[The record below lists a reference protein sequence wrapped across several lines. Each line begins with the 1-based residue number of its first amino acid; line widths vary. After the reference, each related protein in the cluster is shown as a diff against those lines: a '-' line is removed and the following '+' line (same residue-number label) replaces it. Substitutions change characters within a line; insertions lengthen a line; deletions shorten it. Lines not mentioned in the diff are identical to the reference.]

1 MAGNRLFLKKSI
13 ASIQKEAAHS
23 QLKRT
28 LGPINLMSLGIG
40 AIIGAGIFVL
50 TGQVA
55 SANAGPAIMLS
66 FIAAGVACGLA
77 GLCYAELASTMP
89 VSGSAYTYAYG
100 TLGEV
105 AAWIMGWLLVL
116 EYGVAAS
123 TVAVGWSGYVVSTLH
138 ALGVNFPTLMV
149 AGAEAPMWA
158 TPLIQAVATPEGG
171 TVFALTG
178 TLNIVAAIGIAMVS
192 ALLVLGV
199 SESANVNNAIV
210 VIKVIVLL
218 VFIAVGVQYI
228 NPANW
233 HPFIPEATGQP
244 GEFGVG
250 GIFRGAAIIF
260 FAYVGFEAVSTAAAE
275 AKNPSKDVPIGIL
288 GALVICTLIYMAVAA
303 VMTGVVPYKEL
314 ASPAPIAVAIDRM
327 ALEWADIPYAAAE
340 GGKLNL
346 ISFAIKIGA
355 ITGLSSVMLVLCYG
369 QTRIF
374 YTMARDGLLPKVF
387 AAIHPK
393 FRTPWLGTMLLGVVI
408 AVAAS
413 FLPISLLGDLV
424 SLGTAVAFSIVCLS
438 VIYLRVK
445 HPDMPRPFKVPG
457 GIVTAV
463 LGILACLFLAWQNFQ
478 PMIVHAMNNNPLPL
492 MILGGYAAVGAVI
505 YIAYGFWN
513 ADPRRHRAGHAA
525 AAELHDRLV
534 RQDQEGRGD
543 RSGRRSPA
551 PDEGVEDQ
559 GLTLEKIWITHGH
572 MDHAGGAAELKR
584 LTGVPIEGPHKDDQF
599 WIDQIQMTGERYGVP
614 EARIFVT
621 DRWLDDGDVVTWAR
635 PSSRFCTAPATR
647 RAT

>member
-1 MAGNRLFLKKSI
+1 MSADAAPRGNRFFLKKSI
-13 ASIQKEAAHS
+13 ASIQKEAAKS
-23 QLKRT
+23 ELKRS
-28 LGPINLMSLGIG
+28 LGPINLVSLGVG

-66 FIAAGVACGLA
+66 FVVAGIACALA

-105 AAWIMGWLLVL
+105 FAWIMGWLLVL
-116 EYGVAAS
+116 EYGIAAS
-123 TVAVGWSGYVVSTLH
+123 TVAVGWSGYVVSILKDF
-138 ALGVNFPTLMV
+138 GVILPMISV
-149 AGAEAPMWA
+149 AGEQVAQWG
-158 TPLIQAVATPEGG
+158 TPLIQAVPTDAGN
-171 TVFALTG
+171 VAFQLTG
-178 TLNIVAAIGIAMVS
+178 GLNIIAAIGIGMVTM
-192 ALLVLGV
+192 LLVIGV
-199 SESANVNNAIV
+199 SESANVNNIIV

-218 VFIAVGVQYI
+218 TFIAVGIAYI

-233 HPFIPEATGQP
+233 QPFIPEPTGQP

-303 VMTGVVPYKEL
+303 VMTGVVPYREL

-327 ALEWADIPYAAAE
+327 GLEWANLPFTNPE
-340 GGKLNL
+340 GEPFNA
-346 ISFAIKIGA
+346 ISLMIKVGA
-355 ITGLSSVMLVLCYG
+355 ITGLSSVMLVLVYG

-387 AAIHPK
+387 AAIHPR
-393 FRTPWLGTMLLGVVI
+393 FRTPWMGTILLGVLI

-438 VIYLRVK
+438 VIYLRIK
-445 HPDMPRPFKVPG
+445 HPELPRPFRVPG
-457 GIVTAV
+457 GIATAV
-463 LGILACLFLAWQNFQ
+463 AGIAACMFLAWQNFK
-478 PMIVHAMNNNPLPL
+478 PMIQHAMDDNPLPL
-492 MILGGYAAVGAVI
+492 ILLASYAAVGAVI
-505 YIAYGFWN
+505 YIGYGY
-513 ADPRRHRAGHAA
+513 AHSKLAKGIDITEDPSLPSP
-525 AAELHDRLV
+525 AEAM
-534 RQDQEGRGD
+534 GRGVD
-543 RSGRRSPA
+543 
-551 PDEGVEDQ
+551 D
-559 GLTLEKIWITHGH
+559 I
-572 MDHAGGAAELKR
+572 
-584 LTGVPIEGPHKDDQF
+584 KD
-599 WIDQIQMTGERYGVP
+599 
-614 EARIFVT
+614 
-621 DRWLDDGDVVTWAR
+621 
-635 PSSRFCTAPATR
+635 
-647 RAT
+647 

>member
-1 MAGNRLFLKKSI
+1 MSAEGARPGNRLFLKKSI
-13 ASIQKEAAHS
+13 ANIQKEAAKS
-23 QLKRT
+23 ELKRT
-28 LGPINLMSLGIG
+28 LGPLNLMSLGVG

-66 FIAAGVACGLA
+66 FIVAGIACALA

-100 TLGEV
+100 TMGEIF
-105 AAWIMGWLLVL
+105 AWIMGWLLVL
-116 EYGVAAS
+116 EYGIAAS
-123 TVAVGWSGYVVSTLH
+123 TVAVGWSGYVVSMLH
-138 ALGVNFPTLMV
+138 DFGVNLPSILV
-149 AGAEAPMWA
+149 AGKEAPMWA
-158 TPLIQAVATPEGG
+158 TPLIQASPNEAGNL
-171 TVFALTG
+171 VFSMTG
-178 TLNIVAAIGIAMVS
+178 TLNAVAAIGIFMVC

-199 SESANVNNAIV
+199 SESANVNNVIV

-218 VFIAVGVQYI
+218 TFIAVGITYI

-233 HPFIPEATGQP
+233 HPFIPEATGNA
-244 GEFGVG
+244 GEYGVS

-288 GALVICTLIYMAVAA
+288 GALVICTIIYMAVAA

-327 ALEWADIPYAAAE
+327 GLEWADVPLATAE

-346 ISFAIKIGA
+346 IAFLIKVGA

-393 FRTPWLGTMLLGVVI
+393 YRTPWLGTILLGILI

-445 HPDMPRPFKVPG
+445 HPDLPRPFKVPG

-463 LGILACLFLAWQNFQ
+463 LGILACGFLAWQNFE
-478 PMIVHAMNNNPLPL
+478 PMIHRALADDPVPLT
-492 MILGGYAAVGAVI
+492 ILGVYALVGAVI
-505 YIAYGFWN
+505 YAAYGYWHSYL
-513 ADPRRHRAGHAA
+513 AKGIDITEDTSMSSP
-525 AAELHDRLV
+525 AEAM
-534 RQDQEGRGD
+534 GRGVD
-543 RSGRRSPA
+543 
-551 PDEGVEDQ
+551 DV
-559 GLTLEKIWITHGH
+559 
-572 MDHAGGAAELKR
+572 
-584 LTGVPIEGPHKDDQF
+584 KD
-599 WIDQIQMTGERYGVP
+599 
-614 EARIFVT
+614 
-621 DRWLDDGDVVTWAR
+621 
-635 PSSRFCTAPATR
+635 
-647 RAT
+647 

>member
-1 MAGNRLFLKKSI
+1 MSAEGARPGNRLFLKKSI
-13 ASIQKEAAHS
+13 ANIQKEAAKS
-23 QLKRT
+23 ELKRT
-28 LGPINLMSLGIG
+28 LGPLNLMSLGVG

-66 FIAAGVACGLA
+66 FIVAGIACALA

-100 TLGEV
+100 TMGEIF
-105 AAWIMGWLLVL
+105 AWIMGWLLVL
-116 EYGVAAS
+116 EYGIAAS
-123 TVAVGWSGYVVSTLH
+123 TVAVGWSGYVVSMLH
-138 ALGVNFPTLMV
+138 DFGVNLPSILV
-149 AGAEAPMWA
+149 AGKEAPMWA
-158 TPLIQAVATPEGG
+158 TPLIQASPNEAGNL
-171 TVFALTG
+171 VFSMTG
-178 TLNIVAAIGIAMVS
+178 TLNAVAAIGIFMVC

-199 SESANVNNAIV
+199 SESANVNNVIV

-218 VFIAVGVQYI
+218 TFIAVGITYI

-233 HPFIPEATGQP
+233 HPFIPEATGKA
-244 GEFGVG
+244 GEYGVS

-275 AKNPSKDVPIGIL
+275 AKNPSKDVPTGIL
-288 GALVICTLIYMAVAA
+288 GALVICTIIYMAVAA

-327 ALEWADIPYAAAE
+327 GLEWADVPLATAE

-346 ISFAIKIGA
+346 IAFLIKVGA

-393 FRTPWLGTMLLGVVI
+393 YRTPWLGTILLGILI

-445 HPDMPRPFKVPG
+445 HPDLPRPLKVPG

-463 LGILACLFLAWQNFQ
+463 LGILACGFLAWQNFE
-478 PMIVHAMNNNPLPL
+478 PMIHRALADDPVPLT
-492 MILGGYAAVGAVI
+492 ILGVYALVGAVI
-505 YIAYGFWN
+505 YAAYGYWHSYL
-513 ADPRRHRAGHAA
+513 AKGIDITEDTSMSSP
-525 AAELHDRLV
+525 AEAM
-534 RQDQEGRGD
+534 GRGVD
-543 RSGRRSPA
+543 
-551 PDEGVEDQ
+551 DV
-559 GLTLEKIWITHGH
+559 
-572 MDHAGGAAELKR
+572 
-584 LTGVPIEGPHKDDQF
+584 KD
-599 WIDQIQMTGERYGVP
+599 
-614 EARIFVT
+614 
-621 DRWLDDGDVVTWAR
+621 
-635 PSSRFCTAPATR
+635 
-647 RAT
+647 